1 MLLIHDLIAG
11 VCSHWLGT
19 SLCWPSKMSQP
30 CLHANQFGC
39 DDVIDVC
46 HCLWM
51 VVWWA
56 SRISPI
62 KIAMQLFSWGEI
74 DKSKN
79 MDIRDQT
86 LSHSKTNKHHDSQP
100 TIYKGGMSVESKT
113 STTLRYGPTSR
124 TISNWFLPPFPLHNH
139 KQSFP
144 AVVLRL
150 QHTFAQQSLLA
161 ITKL

>member
-100 TIYKGGMSVESKT
+100 TIYKGLLFGMDQLAEQYQTGSSPRFLCI
-113 STTLRYGPTSR
+113 TTNNHSLPLCSACNTPLPSNRFSPSR
-124 TISNWFLPPFPLHNH
+124 S
-139 KQSFP
+139 SR
-144 AVVLRL
+144 A
-150 QHTFAQQSLLA
+150 S
-161 ITKL
+161 

>member
-1 MLLIHDLIAG
+1 
-11 VCSHWLGT
+11 
-19 SLCWPSKMSQP
+19 
-30 CLHANQFGC
+30 
-39 DDVIDVC
+39 
-46 HCLWM
+46 
-51 VVWWA
+51 
-56 SRISPI
+56 
-62 KIAMQLFSWGEI
+62 
-74 DKSKN
+74 

-113 STTLRYGPTSR
+113 EQLAEQYQTG
-124 TISNWFLPPFPLHNH
+124 
-139 KQSFP
+139 SFP